1 MRAPDITLVAPYPTA
16 GQRHAGPSGVASYT
30 ANLAHALSERG
41 AAIDVVAPHEPESPD
56 EPAVSRDGP
65 IVVRRA
71 FERGPRALGSAAT
84 AALST
89 RAPVVHLQHEM
100 FLYGGP
106 SSIPGIVPALSALG
120 RRASTVVTMHQVVDP
135 QTVDRSF
142 TDLHR
147 VRVPPRVARHALDGV
162 QRSIARLAGACIV
175 HEHPFAGSVPGSVVI
190 PHGVEERATPTRSEA
205 RSALGLE
212 VDGRLV
218 VLCFGFLAPYKGLE
232 ATLEAGRR
240 LGDEVLVVVAGG
252 PHPRLAAAGDD
263 YAAELETRFAG
274 PGVRFTGW
282 VPEEDVARWYG
293 AADVAV
299 FAYPAPFSSSGA
311 LALAFAHGTP
321 VLLSPSLAACVGA
334 ADVLVTPPSPKGMAD
349 RLREL
354 QDPAAREALGTASAA
369 LAGSRAWP
377 DVAGAHLDLYEQLVR

>member
-1 MRAPDITLVAPYPTA
+1 MRVPDITLVAPYPTA

-30 ANLAHALSERG
+30 ANLAHALSDRG
-41 AAIDVVAPHEPESPD
+41 AAVDVVAPQEPEAPG

-71 FERGPRALGSAAT
+71 FERGPRALGSAAA

-106 SSIPGIVPALSALG
+106 SSIPGIVPALSALR

-162 QRSIARLAGACIV
+162 QRSIARLAGACVV

-205 RSALGLE
+205 RRALGLE
-212 VDGRLV
+212 SDGRLV

-232 ATLEAGRR
+232 ATLEASEL
-240 LGDEVLVVVAGG
+240 LGDDVLVVVAGG

-263 YAAELETRFAG
+263 YAAELEARFVG

-282 VPEEDVARWYG
+282 VPEDDVARWYG

-334 ADVLVTPPSPKGMAD
+334 ADPLVTPTSPEGLAA

-354 QDPAAREALGTASAA
+354 EDPDARDALGVASAA
-369 LAGSRAWP
+369 LARSRAWP
-377 DVAGAHLDLYEQLVR
+377 DVASAHLDLYEHLVR

>member
-1 MRAPDITLVAPYPTA
+1 MRAPDVTLVAPYPTA

-41 AAIDVVAPHEPESPD
+41 AAVDVVAPHEREAPD

-71 FERGPRALGSAAT
+71 FERGPRALGSAAA

-89 RAPVVHLQHEM
+89 RAPVVHLQHEI

-106 SSIPGIVPALSALG
+106 SSIPGIVPALSALR

-147 VRVPPRVARHALDGV
+147 VRVPPMVARHALDGV

-212 VDGRLV
+212 VDDRLV

-232 ATLEAGRR
+232 TALEAGRL
-240 LGDEVLVVVAGG
+240 LGDDVLVVVAGG

-263 YAAELETRFAG
+263 YAAELKARFVG

-282 VPEEDVARWYG
+282 VPEGDVACWYG

-321 VLLSPSLAACVGA
+321 VLLSPSLARCVGA
-334 ADVLVTPPSPKGMAD
+334 GDPLVTPASPDGLAA
-349 RLREL
+349 RLKEL
-354 QDPAAREALGTASAA
+354 QDTDAREALGAASAA
-369 LAGSRAWP
+369 LARSRAWP
-377 DVAGAHLDLYEQLVR
+377 DIAIAHLDLYEHLVR